1 MSRATAETNVSA
13 PPFLMTAVA
22 PWPLVLAGT
31 PAVAVIEQAI
41 ARQRLSHSLLLH
53 GDDPDTLV
61 AIAHAIADR
70 LLNGEPGKRAPA
82 TFPVEQHPDGFALRP
97 AGKMRQISADATRE
111 LINKL
116 QVSPAVAARK
126 VAILHEVDRM
136 HLTAANVFLKTL
148 EEPPANT
155 TLLLLTTRP
164 YALLPTIRS
173 RVLHFRFPSAAAA
186 VSADGWAPWLEDYR
200 AWLGRLTE
208 GVTSDK
214 RAIADHVFTLYGLIA
229 RFGAVLEF
237 ATAEVWK
244 QQKEKLPPDLG
255 DDEQIAIETGIANG
269 LRSRLFVEIEQATR
283 AFALPRLT
291 AGDEPTRRALVAAI
305 EKLEHNV
312 GLLRLNLNE
321 NAVLEDFLLTSLRI
335 WTRK

>member
-1 MSRATAETNVSA
+1 
-13 PPFLMTAVA
+13 
-22 PWPLVLAGT
+22 
-31 PAVAVIEQAI
+31 
-41 ARQRLSHSLLLH
+41 LLLH
-53 GDDPDTLV
+53 GDDLDTLV

-70 LLNGEPGKRAPA
+70 QLNGEPGKRAVA
-82 TFPVEQHPDGFALRP
+82 VFPTEQHPDCFSLRP
-97 AGKMRQISADATRE
+97 AGKMRQISADSTRD

-116 QVSPAVAARK
+116 QVTAAVGSRK

-136 HLTAANVFLKTL
+136 HVTAANVFLKTL

-173 RVLHFRFPSAAAA
+173 RVLHFRFPSAAAPVA
-186 VSADGWAPWLEDYR
+186 ADGWAPWLDDYR
-200 AWLGRLTE
+200 AWLGRLSE

-214 RAIADHVFTLYGLIA
+214 QVIADHVFTLYGLVA
-229 RFGAVLEF
+229 RFGAVLDA
-237 ATAEVWK
+237 ATAAVWK
-244 QQKEKLPPDLG
+244 QQKEKLPPDIG

-291 AGDEPTRRALVAAI
+291 AGDEVTRRALVAAI
-305 EKLEHNV
+305 EKLEHDV

-321 NAVLEDFLLTSLRI
+321 SAALESFLLASLRT
-335 WTRK
+335 WSKR

>member
-1 MSRATAETNVSA
+1 
-13 PPFLMTAVA
+13 MTVA
-22 PWPLVLAGT
+22 MPWPAALAGT
-31 PAVAVIEQAI
+31 PAIAVIERAI

-53 GDDPDTLV
+53 GDDMETLI
-61 AIAHAIADR
+61 ATAHAIADR
-70 LLNGEPGKRAPA
+70 LLNTPA
-82 TFPVEQHPDGFALRP
+82 ASARFATDQHPDCFTLRP
-97 AGKMRQISADATRE
+97 AGKMRQISANATRE
-111 LINKL
+111 LINKV
-116 QVSPAVAARK
+116 QVSPAVAPRK

-136 HLTAANVFLKTL
+136 NTAAANIFLKTL

-186 VSADGWAPWLEDYR
+186 VAADGWPAWIDDYR

-208 GVTSDK
+208 GPTGDK
-214 RAIADHVFTLYGLIA
+214 RAIADHIFTLYGLVA
-229 RFGAVLEF
+229 RFGAVLDF

-244 QQKEKLPPDLG
+244 QQKQKLPPDLG

-269 LRSRLFVEIEQATR
+269 LRARLFAEVEQATR
-283 AFALPRLT
+283 TFALPRLT

-305 EKLEHNV
+305 EKLEHDV

-321 NAVLEDFLLTSLRI
+321 SAALEDFLLCSLRI
-335 WTRK
+335 WTKR